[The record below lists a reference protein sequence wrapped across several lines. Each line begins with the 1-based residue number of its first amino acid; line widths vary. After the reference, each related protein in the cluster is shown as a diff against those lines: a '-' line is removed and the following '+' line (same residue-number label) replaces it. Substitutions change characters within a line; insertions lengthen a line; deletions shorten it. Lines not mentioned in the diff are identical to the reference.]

1 VTTAEAFKSVDLRGI
16 DHVLNGRDH
25 TQPSRHARCELNRLA
40 WLAGGGHAGWMGG
53 NFGGETAA
61 FYARFRRGYPSAFTG
76 SLVRALGLGPADVV
90 ADVGCGTGQLTLP
103 LASRVRAVAGID
115 PEPDMLALARQ
126 AAAGQGVANVTW
138 VLGTDHDVPALG
150 SLLGVR
156 TLAAVTIANAIHL
169 ASAQDLFAAAREVL
183 RPGGGIAVIAN
194 GTPLWQQPVPWSRAV
209 RHGLEQ
215 WLGTRLES
223 CCGTDAQSRQ
233 RYESELLAAGFNGV
247 HEQSLDYTGHL
258 SFDEL
263 IGGLYSAM
271 PSHLLPPPSA
281 H

>member
-1 VTTAEAFKSVDLRGI
+1 
-16 DHVLNGRDH
+16 
-25 TQPSRHARCELNRLA
+25 
-40 WLAGGGHAGWMGG
+40 
-53 NFGGETAA
+53 
-61 FYARFRRGYPSAFTG
+61 
-76 SLVRALGLGPADVV
+76 
-90 ADVGCGTGQLTLP
+90 
-103 LASRVRAVAGID
+103 
-115 PEPDMLALARQ
+115 
-126 AAAGQGVANVTW
+126 
-138 VLGTDHDVPALG
+138 
-150 SLLGVR
+150 VR

>member
-1 VTTAEAFKSVDLRGI
+1 MPAGPAGCAVIPATVPAPADNPTLTGQACQ
-16 DHVLNGRDH
+16 H
-25 TQPSRHARCELNRLA
+25 TQSRQQPKDAPQVPS
-40 WLAGGGHAGWMGG
+40 
-53 NFGGETAA
+53 
-61 FYARFRRGYPSAFTG
+61 
-76 SLVRALGLGPADVV
+76 
-90 ADVGCGTGQLTLP
+90 P
-103 LASRVRAVAGID
+103 L
-115 PEPDMLALARQ
+115 
-126 AAAGQGVANVTW
+126 
-138 VLGTDHDVPALG
+138 PALG

-169 ASAQDLFAAAREVL
+169 ASAQDLFAEAREVL